1 MSDVSLLSLMLEFGV
16 LSLLAFGGMT
26 SVLPEMQRRM
36 IDANG
41 WLDARTFTDLYSLGY
56 ALPGPN
62 VLVGTVIGF
71 HLAGTAGALVATLA
85 LALPACLFTWFFM
98 RIWHDFRESHWRRA
112 VQRGLLPVTVGL
124 TFAGSYLVIRGGA
137 DNWQAYAL
145 TAITVVVVL
154 RTAWHPLWMI
164 AAGAALGWFGFV

>member
-1 MSDVSLLSLMLEFGV
+1 MSEVSLLSLMLEFGV

-36 IDANG
+36 IDTNG

-62 VLVGTVIGF
+62 VLVGAVIGF
-71 HLAGTAGALVATLA
+71 HLGGALGAFVATVA
-85 LALPACLFTWFFM
+85 LSLPACLFTLFFM

-124 TFAGSYLVIRGGA
+124 TFAGGYLVIRGSG
-137 DNWQAYAL
+137 DNWQSYAL
-145 TAITVVVVL
+145 AAATIALVL
-154 RTAWHPLWMI
+154 RTSMHPLWMI
-164 AAGAALGWFGFV
+164 AIGGALGWFGLV

>member
-1 MSDVSLLSLMLEFGV
+1 MTDVSLLSLMFEFGV

-26 SVLPEMQRRM
+26 SVLPEMQRRL

-41 WLDARTFTDLYSLGY
+41 WLDARTFTELYSLGY

-62 VLVGTVIGF
+62 VLVGTIIGF
-71 HLAGTAGALVATLA
+71 HLAGVAGALVATIA
-85 LALPACLFTWFFM
+85 LSLPASLFTLFFM

-124 TFAGSYLVIRGGA
+124 TFAGGYLVIRGSG
-137 DNWQAYAL
+137 DNWQSYAL
-145 TAITVVVVL
+145 AAATIALVL
-154 RTAWHPLWMI
+154 RTSMHPLWMI
-164 AAGAALGWFGFV
+164 AIGGALGWFGLV